1 MRATEIKVGLFA
13 LVALVVVGLMNVKLS
28 KNPSVIGA
36 SNKLYF
42 LVDDASGLIANT
54 SVKVAGVKVG
64 IIKSITLENGR
75 ARIEILLQS
84 GLNLTEGVRAEI
96 VSNGILGDKY
106 VSLIAGDP
114 LAEPLENGSEIKN
127 VVTAGNLNNV
137 MSEVSK
143 VATALQD
150 VALALKQAT
159 VEGSDDT
166 PIGRIVVNIERMTED
181 LAQITHANKDK
192 VNHVIDGLAEL
203 TDTLKIAL
211 GEEGRQEFKQAWGNV
226 TNGMGRLD
234 RSLAHIEEVTTKI
247 ADGEGT
253 IGRLVN
259 DEETVNGINK
269 AIFNLNRV
277 LGGALNLRTT
287 FDYHS
292 EFMTERS
299 DIQSFVGLKI
309 QPGLDR
315 YYYLGIVQDPLGV
328 TEKTY
333 TETTTTT
340 TPPIPPSE
348 EVTTVDRK
356 KTDKDAIKFTALF
369 AKNFYNF
376 TLKGGLIQSSGGFGI
391 DYHFYRE
398 RLSLSME
405 MFDFADPNLRL
416 FATWRPI
423 RGFYL
428 IGGGDSILQ
437 RDSRDFNPFVGGGL
451 TVTNDD
457 INIFAAQFFR

>member
-13 LVALVVVGLMNVKLS
+13 LIALAVVGLMNVRLS
-28 KNPSVIGA
+28 KNPSVLGA
-36 SNKLYF
+36 SHNHYF

-54 SVKVAGVKVG
+54 AVKVAGVKVG

-75 ARIEILLQS
+75 ARIEVALQS
-84 GLNLTEGVRAEI
+84 GLNLTDGVKVEI

-106 VSLIAGDP
+106 ISIIGGNPA
-114 LAEPLENGSEIKN
+114 AAPLENGDEITN
-127 VVTAGNLNNV
+127 VVTGGSLNNV

-150 VALALKQAT
+150 VATALKQAT

-166 PIGRIVVNIERMTED
+166 PIGRIVVNIEKMTED
-181 LAQITHANKDK
+181 LAKITHDNKDK

-211 GEEGRQEFKQAWGNV
+211 GEDGRQEFKQAWGNV
-226 TNGMGRLD
+226 TEGMGKLD
-234 RSLAHIEEVTTKI
+234 RSLAHIEDVTSKI

-328 TEKTY
+328 IEETS
-333 TETTTTT
+333 TETSTTT
-340 TPPIPPSE
+340 TPPGGAPVV
-348 EVTTVDRK
+348 VTQDRS
-356 KTDKDAIKFTALF
+356 KTDKNAIKFTAIF
-369 AKNFYNF
+369 AKNFYNL
-376 TLKGGLIQSSGGFGI
+376 TLKGGLIQSSGGFGV
-391 DYHFYRE
+391 DYHLYRE

-405 MFDFADPNLRL
+405 MFDFGDPNLRL
-416 FATWRPI
+416 FATWRPLK
-423 RGFYL
+423 GFYL